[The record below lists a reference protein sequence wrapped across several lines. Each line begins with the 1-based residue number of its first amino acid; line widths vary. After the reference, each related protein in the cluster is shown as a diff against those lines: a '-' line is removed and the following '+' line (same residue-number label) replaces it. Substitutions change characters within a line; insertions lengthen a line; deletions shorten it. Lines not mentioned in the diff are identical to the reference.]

1 MRAFVALLCSV
12 AGALAVVLASPVGAQ
27 QPAPGPEGSKD
38 EPTRLPE
45 VRVTAPA
52 RLPGTPLPLSSVPAT
67 VDIVPGDRLRATGAV
82 TLQEAL
88 THLPGANLTDQ
99 QGNSWQMDLSF
110 RGFRSTSVT
119 GESQGLSVFVD
130 GVRVNEPTVEE
141 VNFDLLP
148 LDDIELVE
156 VIRGPAAGFGRN
168 TLGGVLNIITRRGAP
183 VYEIVPEFEG
193 GSFGRQKY
201 RLQAGGASGPFDGY
215 VAGSFFK
222 EDGWRDVSESR
233 VGKIFAKVGLKYGD
247 TNATLSYQRAEN
259 RIEQPGSLPYPDLRR
274 DRTQNYTGGD
284 FFKPV
289 MNLVNLSLRQ
299 ELSTDLAVSMTGF
312 GRWLDAEQFN
322 VNQLGANTR
331 SLTATTSAGAAIQL
345 GYDHSLFGHANH
357 LVVGAE
363 YAHHDVRVRVFEE
376 MGGERALESLIA
388 DNQSA
393 VGAYV
398 QDTLDIAKDVLRAG
412 DRLVMTV
419 AVRWDWL
426 RHDIDD
432 RSPPDDRPSASGVS
446 TFSRPNPAIG
456 FNYNLSRE
464 WGFYFGYSEGF
475 RAPAFLELTCA
486 AGPSSIC
493 PGLQAGVAPDP
504 PLKAVTA
511 RSYEVGLR
519 ARPTPWLDAELA
531 LFRTD
536 VFDDIYSVSPT
547 GTTGLFFQNVGDTRR
562 QGIEVSLGIKPLER
576 LEARLSYAYTEA
588 TFQDNRMLATP
599 RLTPG
604 CAAPPCTQQVRSG
617 NELPLVPRHRINA
630 RLDYRL
636 ASWLS
641 LWLGASYVGSQ
652 RLRGDEENVER
663 TLNDY
668 YVVNAG
674 LRGGWKGF
682 TAFLTINNL
691 LNNEY
696 ETFGTFAPNAKAAGA
711 PVESFLTPAPP
722 INVLAGVSYKF

>member
-1 MRAFVALLCSV
+1 MRAFVALVCSV
-12 AGALAVVLASPVGAQ
+12 AGASAVFLSSPVPAQ

-38 EPTRLPE
+38 EPTHLPE

-88 THLPGANLTDQ
+88 TRLPGVNLTDQ

-148 LDDIELVE
+148 LDDIERVE

-233 VGKIFAKVGLKYGD
+233 VGKIFAKVGLKFGD
-247 TNATLSYQRAEN
+247 TDATLSYQRAEN
-259 RIEQPGSLPYPDLRR
+259 RIEQPGSLPYTDLRR

-312 GRWLDAEQFN
+312 GRWLGAEQFN

-331 SLTATTSAGAAIQL
+331 SFTATTSAGATVQL
-345 GYDHSLFGHANH
+345 GYDRSLFGRANH

-376 MGGERALESLIA
+376 MGGERKLESLIA

-432 RSPPDDRPSASGVS
+432 RSPPDAQPSASGVS

-475 RAPAFLELTCA
+475 RAPAFLEVTCA
-486 AGPSSIC
+486 GPGSIC

-562 QGIEVSLGIKPLER
+562 QGIEVSFGVKPLDR

-588 TFQDNRMLATP
+588 TFQDNLTLATP

-636 ASWLS
+636 TSWLS

-682 TAFLTINNL
+682 TAFVTINNL